1 MHEVAEAASR
11 AFAHLVLATAGF
23 PEVGDGRQLAV
34 DGETVVPT
42 VVQIR
47 HRLGCV
53 FFLAEFDV
61 HVAHLETEERKEVE
75 RKLEEREGEAGKTS
89 EDAVEI
95 NRPKV

>member
-61 HVAHLETEERKEVE
+61 HVAHLRRKARKEVE
-75 RKLEEREGEAGKTS
+75 RKLEERDG
-89 EDAVEI
+89 D
-95 NRPKV
+95 